1 MRFCGSWLHFGKER
15 LLECY
20 MSGVLSSV
28 DARTKLVGQNRL
40 ELLLFNLGGS
50 QQFAINVFK
59 VQEVMRMPH
68 LTRIPDRH
76 PVVRGVT
83 HLRGQTVPVVDL
95 RHAIQM
101 GPLKLNEE
109 DATIIV
115 TEYNMTVQA
124 FLVGGVDR
132 IVNMNW
138 SEILPPPGG
147 AGRQHY
153 LTAITR
159 IDDRIVEIIDVE
171 KVLAEIAPY
180 NSVLSADA
188 YDDVLLE
195 KVRGKDILI
204 VDDSHVAIQQMRQ
217 VLEPMGLNI
226 IEANNG
232 LEAYQLLMH
241 WKEEGRDVSNNL
253 VMIITDAEMPEMDG
267 YMLTT
272 EIRRDTEL
280 KDTFI
285 ILHTSL
291 SGNFNKAMVEK
302 VGCNGFLSK
311 FAPEAM
317 AKEVQRLMR
326 EKMKMPPRA
335 D

>member
-1 MRFCGSWLHFGKER
+1 
-15 LLECY
+15 

-40 ELLLFNLGGS
+40 ELLLFHLGGS
-50 QQFAINVFK
+50 QYFAINVFK
-59 VQEVMRMPH
+59 VQEVMRMPR
-68 LTRIPDRH
+68 LTKIPDCH
-76 PVVRGVT
+76 PVVRGMT

-95 RHAIQM
+95 RQAIQM
-101 GPLKLNEE
+101 GPLKVDEK

-138 SEILPPPGG
+138 SEILPPPNG

-180 NSVLSADA
+180 HTALSADV
-188 YDDVLLE
+188 YDQELLDVIH
-195 KVRGKDILI
+195 GKDILI
-204 VDDSHVAIQQMRQ
+204 VDDSHVALDQMKQ
-217 VLEPMGLNI
+217 VLGPMGLNI
-226 IEANNG
+226 VEARNG
-232 LEAYQLLMH
+232 LEAWQLLMH
-241 WKEEGRDVSNNL
+241 WKEQGRDVANKL
-253 VMIITDAEMPEMDG
+253 MMIITDAEMPEMDG

-272 EIRRDTEL
+272 EIRRDPEL
-280 KDTFI
+280 KDTFV

-311 FAPEAM
+311 FAPQVM

-326 EKMKMPPRA
+326 EKLGMPPRE
-335 D
+335 